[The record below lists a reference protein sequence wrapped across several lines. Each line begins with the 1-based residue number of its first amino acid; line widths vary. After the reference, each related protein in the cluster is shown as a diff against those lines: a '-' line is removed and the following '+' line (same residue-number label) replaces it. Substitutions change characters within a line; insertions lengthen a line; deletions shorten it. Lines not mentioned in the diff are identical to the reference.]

1 MRNGHRCPRVTYSGQ
16 VTELTPENV
25 RAFMQRDWATA
36 RRVKDES
43 LGRWVQERGTTA
55 AFRLAQSLLDQVW
68 DRVNRRP
75 SSVSGLLEL
84 TEKFARA
91 HAQRR

>member
-1 MRNGHRCPRVTYSGQ
+1 MRRYSGTRYSRC
-16 VTELTPENV
+16 VSELTPENV
-25 RAFMQRDWATA
+25 RGFMQRDWATA

-43 LGRWVQERGTTA
+43 LGRWVQVHGTTA

-68 DRVNRRP
+68 KRARHRKSD
-75 SSVSGLLEL
+75 VSGLLHL

-91 HAQRR
+91 RSLGR

>member
-1 MRNGHRCPRVTYSGQ
+1 MGCRMK

-25 RAFMQRDWATA
+25 RGFMQRDWATA

-43 LGRWVQERGTTA
+43 LGRWVHEHGTTA

-68 DRVNRRP
+68 DRVRCRR
-75 SSVSGLLEL
+75 SDVSGLLQL
-84 TEKFARA
+84 TEKLTRARSV
-91 HAQRR
+91 RR